1 MVKWLA
7 ARGANILDV
16 WVIRY
21 AVLSGNIELVQ
32 WLADRGADIL
42 DGYVIRNAVRMVS
55 WSRSKYTIVEV
66 IINEARS
73 CKIVNW

>member
-55 WSRSKYTIVEV
+55 
-66 IINEARS
+66 
-73 CKIVNW
+73 